1 MFVGIGGNVGQYN
14 RVREICELQGI
25 PLIVDAAHLAG
36 TKINRAWPEFGATR
50 LAQVGWDADAVVFSF
65 QSVKNLPTSDS
76 GMVCFKD
83 KEDDKLA
90 RQLSWLGIDKST
102 YDRYNKGTY
111 NWKYDVPN
119 VGYKYHGNAVIGAMG
134 LVQLKYL
141 DEDNKYRNE
150 LVESYT
156 NYLNILQL
164 PYIKSIKETVGIINN
179 TIHSRHLY
187 PIRVEKGL
195 RDYVMEE
202 LSERGIYCGVHYLD
216 NTQYSMYNYAY
227 GSCKNAHKISSEL
240 ISLPLHLHMTHQDVK
255 QVVLQLA
262 DIIPNYDRHKSVIKG
277 MMGKVK

>member
-1 MFVGIGGNVGQYN
+1 M
-14 RVREICELQGI
+14 
-25 PLIVDAAHLAG
+25 
-36 TKINRAWPEFGATR
+36 
-50 LAQVGWDADAVVFSF
+50 
-65 QSVKNLPTSDS
+65 
-76 GMVCFKD
+76 
-83 KEDDKLA
+83 
-90 RQLSWLGIDKST
+90 
-102 YDRYNKGTY
+102 
-111 NWKYDVPN
+111 PN

-141 DEDNKYRNE
+141 DKDNEYRNE
-150 LVESYT
+150 LADCYSD
-156 NYLNILQL
+156 LFNILDL

-216 NTQYSMYNYAY
+216 NTQYSMYNYAH
-227 GSCKNAHKISSEL
+227 GTCKNAHKISSEL

-262 DIIPNYDRHKSVIKG
+262 DIIPKYDRHKSVIKG